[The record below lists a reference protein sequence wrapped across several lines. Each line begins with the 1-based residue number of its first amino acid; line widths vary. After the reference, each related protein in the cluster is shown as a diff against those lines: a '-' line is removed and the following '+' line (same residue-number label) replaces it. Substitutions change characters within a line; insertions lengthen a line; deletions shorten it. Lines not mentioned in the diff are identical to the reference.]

1 MIRKAAKV
9 RFFLRSEAAATA
21 PFHFSPCLCAS
32 VAELPI
38 QGNGAVA
45 AIQHKVGLQLHCSHN
60 KCKSGDENKFPFWRN
75 VKPAE

>member
-9 RFFLRSEAAATA
+9 RFFLRSEAATA

-32 VAELPI
+32 VAELPK
-38 QGNGAVA
+38 GNGAVA
-45 AIQHKVGLQLHCSHN
+45 AIQYKEGLQLYCSHN
-60 KCKSGDENKFPFWRN
+60 KCKSGDENKFPFCRN